1 MPFWTKFWLIVPA
14 VVLLA
19 LGTLGYFFGPFG
31 ADDDA
36 SEEDV
41 P

>member
-19 LGTLGYFFGPFG
+19 
-31 ADDDA
+31 A
-36 SEEDV
+36 SVWLYLRGVDGEDNGR
-41 P
+41 